1 MNRKHRITA
10 AVLSAALTVCMLAGC
25 GKTAVRQT
33 TAPDV
38 QAGYSAQ
45 DTEPAA
51 SPEQESASA
60 GEPAGETTRAA
71 EDKSGADTNAGSV
84 FTSRD
89 KETGYNADD
98 AVYISLSDNGS
109 TASGAGVTV
118 SGNTVTVTAAGSYVI
133 SGALP
138 EGQLK
143 VDAAKTDKVQLVLN
157 NMSISN
163 SSTAPLYVKTADK
176 VFVTLA
182 AGSENTLT
190 NTGSFTAIDENNI
203 DACVFSKEDITFNGG
218 GTLTVTSEQGHGIV
232 SKDSLVI
239 TGGTYT
245 VNAGSHG
252 LTGKDD
258 ISILNCTM
266 NVTCGEDGL
275 HSENDDNE
283 DLGII
288 YIEGGSITVAAG
300 DDGIHAGNSVT
311 INGGVINITKSYE
324 GIEGQEV
331 NVNGGTVTVRAS
343 DDGINAA
350 GGADQSGFGGF
361 GGNDRFNGSAN
372 AAINITGGTIT
383 VNADGDGVDSNGTLN
398 VSGGTLLI
406 SGPTNGGN
414 GALDYETSGTITG
427 GTVVA
432 AGSAGMAENFGS
444 DSTQCSMLVSL
455 SGSGGDTVTVTDASG
470 NVLVSFTPEKA
481 YQTVALSC
489 PAFVL
494 GGTYTVSGGNGSESV
509 TFDSVIYG
517 SGMGG
522 FGGMGGPGGPGGGM
536 GGPGG
541 GNGFGGFGW

>member
-10 AVLSAALTVCMLAGC
+10 AILSAAMAVCMLAGC
-25 GKTAVRQT
+25 GKTPVQQITDA
-33 TAPDV
+33 DV

-45 DTEPAA
+45 DTELTA
-51 SPEQESASA
+51 SSAQETAST
-60 GEPAGETTRAA
+60 GEPAGETTFPA
-71 EDKSGADTNAGSV
+71 EDESGADASTGGV
-84 FTSRD
+84 FTPRD
-89 KETGYNADD
+89 KETGYNADT
-98 AVYISLSDNGS
+98 AVYITLADNGS
-109 TASGAGVTV
+109 TAAGAGVTV
-118 SGNTVTVTAAGSYVI
+118 SGNTVTVTAAGSYVV
-133 SGALP
+133 SGTLSD
-138 EGQLK
+138 GQLK
-143 VDAAKTDKVQLVLN
+143 VETDKADKVQLVLN
-157 NMSISN
+157 NVQISN

-182 AGSENTLT
+182 SGSVNTLT
-190 NTGSFTAIDENNI
+190 NTGAFTAIDENNI

-218 GTLTVTSEQGHGIV
+218 GTLTVTSEQGHGVV

-239 TGGTYT
+239 TGGTYDI
-245 VNAGSHG
+245 NAGDHG
-252 LTGKDD
+252 LTGRDD

-266 NVTCGEDGL
+266 NITCAEDGL

-283 DLGII
+283 DLGIV
-288 YIEGGSITVAAG
+288 YIEGGTITVSAG
-300 DDGIHAGNSVT
+300 DDGIHAGNRVT
-311 INGGVINITKSYE
+311 VNGGVINITKSYE

-331 NVNGGTVTVRAS
+331 NVNGGVITVRAS

-361 GGNDRFNGSAN
+361 GGPDRFNGSAN
-372 AAINITGGTIT
+372 AAINITGGTVT

-398 VSGGTLLI
+398 VSGGTLLV

-414 GALDYETSGTITG
+414 GALDYETSATVTG

-444 DSTQCSMLVSL
+444 DSTQCSLLVSL

-470 NVLVSFTPEKA
+470 NVLVSFTPEKT
-481 YQTVALSC
+481 YQTVVVSS
-489 PAFVL
+489 PAFSV
-494 GGTYTVSGGNGSESV
+494 GETYTVYAGGSYTTV

-522 FGGMGGPGGPGGGM
+522 FGGPGGPGGGPGGPGGR
-536 GGPGG
+536 PG
-541 GNGFGGFGW
+541 W